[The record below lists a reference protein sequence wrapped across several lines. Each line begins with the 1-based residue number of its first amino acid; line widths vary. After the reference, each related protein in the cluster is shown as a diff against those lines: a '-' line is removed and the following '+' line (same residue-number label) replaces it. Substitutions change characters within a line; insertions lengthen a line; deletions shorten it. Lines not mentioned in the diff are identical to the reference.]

1 MKEFYS
7 RLLELLGEH
16 RRIALATVVKAEGS
30 TPRDSGAKMVV
41 LPDGTTHGTVGG
53 GALENRV
60 VKEAL
65 QALDNGSGF
74 LRQYDLKAKKGGG
87 IGAMCGG
94 KATVLVEILSAGE
107 RLLICGGGHI
117 GLELARMGAALG
129 FRVTVVDPR
138 KGFSV
143 AGRFP
148 EGVDVLRARPSGRKV
163 LGLVDA
169 DTYIVILTHSHFLD
183 KEALGALAPSR
194 ARYIGM
200 IGSRAKVARILA
212 MLEKEGVDGRALAR
226 VHSPVGL
233 DIGAETPAEIAV
245 AILAEMV
252 HVRRRGESSPIS
264 LKGKK
269 RPGAKGM
276 LGPKAKGRRR
286 SRG

>member
-30 TPRDSGAKMVV
+30 TPRDSGAKMVI

-65 QALDNGSGF
+65 QALDDGSGF
-74 LRQYDLKAKKGGG
+74 LRQYDLSAKKGGG
-87 IGAMCGG
+87 IGAICGG
-94 KATVLVEILSAGE
+94 RATVLVEILSAGE

-117 GLELARMGAALG
+117 GLELARMGAAMG
-129 FRVTVVDPR
+129 FRVTVADPR
-138 KGFSV
+138 KDFS
-143 AGRFP
+143 APGRFP
-148 EGVDVLRARPSGRKV
+148 GGVDVLRARPSGSRV

-169 DTYIVILTHSHFLD
+169 DTYIVILTHSHSLD
-183 KEALGALAPSR
+183 KEALRALAPR
-194 ARYIGM
+194 GARYVGM

-212 MLEKEGVDGRALAR
+212 ELRKEGMDGRVLSR
-226 VHSPVGL
+226 VHAPIGL

-252 HVRRRGESSPIS
+252 NIRRRGETSPIS
-264 LKGKK
+264 MKGKCASNA
-269 RPGAKGM
+269 R
-276 LGPKAKGRRR
+276 GRRP
-286 SRG
+286 SHG